1 MARKTVVWHGKRR
14 YIKRLARLY
23 REGLS
28 THAIARVESSITGG
42 KVRACDVFNALRLDK
57 RLSLRPLPKAMRN
70 APSLV
75 KHANV
80 RL

>member
-1 MARKTVVWHGKRR
+1 MARQTVVWHGRRR

-28 THAIARVESSITGG
+28 THAIARIER
-42 KVRACDVFNALRLDK
+42 VRACDVFNALRSFGVK
-57 RLSLRPLPKAMRN
+57 ELRPLSVAMKN
-70 APSLV
+70 APSRV
-75 KHANV
+75 KHADI